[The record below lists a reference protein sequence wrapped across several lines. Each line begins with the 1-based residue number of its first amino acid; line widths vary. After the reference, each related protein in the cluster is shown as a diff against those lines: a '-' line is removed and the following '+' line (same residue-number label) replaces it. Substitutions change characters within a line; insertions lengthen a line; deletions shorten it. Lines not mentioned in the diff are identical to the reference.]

1 MIHGVLSTGAVCH
14 GWTIFPSGV
23 RVAPLGVV
31 VPTGAGAT
39 GAGVGVGVGAGAI
52 GVVETGC
59 TGLFLVTKAL
69 KASFHCEF
77 FMSRACCAS
86 VSSNQDFFLI
96 MSRAIAI
103 VLS

>member
-1 MIHGVLSTGAVCH
+1 MTEVVGCTAGARGVESPVVLSTGAF
-14 GWTIFPSGV
+14 TIGC
-23 RVAPLGVV
+23 
-31 VPTGAGAT
+31 GA
-39 GAGVGVGVGAGAI
+39 GVGAGAI

-77 FMSRACCAS
+77 FMSSACCAS